1 MFKDK
6 NQLSAYHHLGLVVVG
21 VEPHVLRRPVLVVH
35 QAHRICSEK
44 KNSMTVIR
52 RPAASEPA

>member
-6 NQLSAYHHLGLVVVG
+6 NRFSAYHHLGLVVVG

-35 QAHRICSEK
+35 QAHRICSAK
-44 KNSMTVIR
+44 KQNSMVCH
-52 RPAASEPA
+52 PAASSK